1 MKLCDAAIRTA
12 FPIKLQMRLAPLLV
26 ILLFLLCAGPQLMAQ
41 TQERGTA
48 TSLKSAPLTTQQVVK
63 NLVGMNLQRAHALH
77 AYQGTRTYRIE
88 YRGLPSGRNAEMVVD
103 VKFVAPGRKD
113 FTIRSSTGSKM
124 LIERV
129 FKKLLEAERDSQTE
143 EAQKRTALNSDNYD
157 FKMLGYESTPSG
169 STYVLIVEPKTSEK
183 YLYRGKIW
191 VDAEDFA
198 VVKLQAE
205 PAKNPSFWIRNS
217 EIEHAYTKIND
228 FWLPAHNHTVTS
240 IRLGGRA
247 DLTVEYSNYQITAAD
262 AVRSLPTLEAAR

>member
-1 MKLCDAAIRTA
+1 MKLRDVESRTC
-12 FPIKLQMRLAPLLV
+12 FPIQVEMRLPPLLA
-26 ILLFLLCAGPQLMAQ
+26 ILLLLFCMQARLPAQ
-41 TQERGTA
+41 AQEKNT
-48 TSLKSAPLTTQQVVK
+48 TVPLKNAPLTTQQVVK
-63 NLVGMNLQRAHALH
+63 NLVGMNLQRAHALR

-103 VKFVAPGRKD
+103 VKFLAPGRKD
-113 FTIRSSTGSKM
+113 FTIRSETGSKM

-129 FKKLLEAERDSQTE
+129 FKKLLDAERESQSE
-143 EAQKRTALNSDNYD
+143 EAQKRTALNNDNYE

-169 STYVLIVEPKTSEK
+169 STYVLLVEPRTSEK

-198 VVKLQAE
+198 VVRLQAQ

-217 EIEHAYTKIND
+217 EIDHAYTKIND
-228 FWLPAHNHTVTS
+228 FWLPAHNHTVTT

-247 DLTVEYSNYQITAAD
+247 DLTVEYNNYQITAAD
-262 AVRSLPTLEAAR
+262 AVHSLPTLEAAR